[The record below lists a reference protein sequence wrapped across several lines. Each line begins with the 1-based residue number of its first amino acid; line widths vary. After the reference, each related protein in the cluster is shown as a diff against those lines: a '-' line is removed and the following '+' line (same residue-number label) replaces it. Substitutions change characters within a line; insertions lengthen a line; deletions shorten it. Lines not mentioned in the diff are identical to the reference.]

1 MNIQRSLAR
10 FYLLLERTDFPALQ
24 TYRRISRADKSVA
37 DGFIHDLARLLVKEG
52 RADEWALEIYL
63 RALVHRPDQPEYL
76 SGLAACLHWIPAG
89 RVSEGL
95 LRSAQRCLKE
105 FDAAARKEM
114 RQGFNSPILTGPDHV
129 VRRKFKPR
137 AVIYGT
143 ILSVYATLQS
153 VLRLLFVGSK
163 TAFHL
168 LQQNRK
174 IRQLLGVILLL
185 GLAAGIG
192 ALVINTV
199 GHLQHKEEAAIQ
211 TALPARPV
219 VTDPF
224 TLQVAAYLKPQYARK
239 FVRQLRQQGLD
250 AYWSEAVR
258 GQKRW
263 YQVRV
268 SHFATK
274 EAARNFGEK
283 LKSQGIIEDY
293 YVANNQPR

>member
-1 MNIQRSLAR
+1 M
-10 FYLLLERTDFPALQ
+10 
-24 TYRRISRADKSVA
+24 
-37 DGFIHDLARLLVKEG
+37 
-52 RADEWALEIYL
+52 
-63 RALVHRPDQPEYL
+63 QP
-76 SGLAACLHWIPAG
+76 
-89 RVSEGL
+89 
-95 LRSAQRCLKE
+95 
-105 FDAAARKEM
+105 
-114 RQGFNSPILTGPDHV
+114 
-129 VRRKFKPR
+129 
-137 AVIYGT
+137 
-143 ILSVYATLQS
+143 
-153 VLRLLFVGSK
+153 
-163 TAFHL
+163 
-168 LQQNRK
+168 
-174 IRQLLGVILLL
+174 
-185 GLAAGIG
+185 
-192 ALVINTV
+192 INTV